1 MSEICTIYG
10 RIGFR
15 GYTQKDMVLKG
26 QGAISLSPGN
36 IQNNNLTF
44 EDCKY
49 ISWEKYEE
57 SPEIKIHNGDVVFVK
72 TGSTVGKVGFVK
84 DLTEKATL
92 NPQLVV
98 FKNLKVTA
106 KYLYYVLCK
115 SEVQDRVKAL
125 AGVGS
130 VPNISQSNIAK
141 IEIPVPPIA
150 EQKRIVTILDKFDAL
165 VNDISVGLPAE
176 IEARRKQY
184 EYYRNRLLTF
194 NRLNLKTA

>member
-1 MSEICTIYG
+1 
-10 RIGFR
+10 
-15 GYTQKDMVLKG
+15 MVLKG

>member
-1 MSEICTIYG
+1 
-10 RIGFR
+10 
-15 GYTQKDMVLKG
+15 MVIKG

-36 IQNNNLTF
+36 IQNNSLTF
-44 EDCKY
+44 NDCKY

-57 SPEIKIHNGDVVFVK
+57 SPEIKIYNGDVIFVK

-98 FKNLKVTA
+98 FKNLKVNG
-106 KYLYYVLCK
+106 KYLYYVLGK
-115 SEVQDRVKAL
+115 SDIQDKVKAL

-130 VPNISQSNIAK
+130 VPNISQNNISK
-141 IEIPVPPIA
+141 IEIPVPPIDVQ
-150 EQKRIVTILDKFDAL
+150 ERIVNVLDNFDAICSDL
-165 VNDISVGLPAE
+165 KIGLPAE

-184 EYYRNRLLTF
+184 EYYRDRLLSF
-194 NRLNLKTA
+194 SRGGN